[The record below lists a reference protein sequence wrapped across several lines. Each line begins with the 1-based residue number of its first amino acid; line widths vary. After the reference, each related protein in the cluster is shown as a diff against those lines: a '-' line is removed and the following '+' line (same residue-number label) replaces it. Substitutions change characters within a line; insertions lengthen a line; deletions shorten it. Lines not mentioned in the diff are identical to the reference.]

1 MSDALQENIE
11 DVKLIT
17 YLDPFY
23 CLEAYI
29 FKLNVVSSYF
39 SQSIILSLLISLS
52 RLQIRST

>member
-29 FKLNVVSSYF
+29 FKLNVVNS
-39 SQSIILSLLISLS
+39 
-52 RLQIRST
+52 